1 MAINKKQMVTMNFEL
16 RINDEILESNLEDN
30 PIVFEFGSGELI
42 PGLES
47 RIAQMNEG
55 ETKEIKVPSLEAY
68 GEYNEE
74 LSETLNIKEF
84 EGIDLEIG
92 MVLEADG
99 DNGEIFKAT
108 VTEVTNEDVTID
120 YNHPLAG
127 SDLDFTVIINLFIP
141 LTFFT

>member
-1 MAINKKQMVTMNFEL
+1 MGVTMNFEL

-127 SDLDFTVIINLFIP
+127 SDLDFTVIIKKIV
-141 LTFFT
+141 